1 MCKQEELHIVPIARP
16 FFALCDP
23 RTGIPLSPYHT
34 LTQDEAKKK
43 YQLRV
48 FVNTGENS
56 FQFLKMSKVAYFYYY
71 RQVRGCVNF
80 YLIKHLCTQA
90 LIALGLQ

>member
-1 MCKQEELHIVPIARP
+1 MPVARP

-23 RTGIPLSPYHT
+23 RTGMPLCPHHT

-48 FVNTGENS
+48 FVNTGDNS
-56 FQFLKMSKVAYFYYY
+56 VQFLRMSKAAYSYYY
-71 RQVRGCVNF
+71 RQVRADRKGRM
-80 YLIKHLCTQA
+80 
-90 LIALGLQ
+90 

>member
-1 MCKQEELHIVPIARP
+1 MPIARS

-23 RTGIPLSPYHT
+23 KTGVPLCPHHT
-34 LTQDEAKKK
+34 LTQDEARKK

-56 FQFLKMSKVAYFYYY
+56 FQLLRMSKAAYSYYY
-71 RQVRGCVNF
+71 RQVRMSGSGLLTSSRVNN
-80 YLIKHLCTQA
+80 YYIVYMHGGIL
-90 LIALGLQ
+90 